1 MLDENSIRELSENL
15 SVDLSPVI
23 SHAEL
28 VKKLADHINHLINHD
43 FNRLVSIL
51 YRIDVNEKKLKDVL
65 KENQIETAGNIIA
78 NLIIERQ
85 LQKIRSRRENRK
97 DLPKDEEGW

>member
-28 VKKLADHINHLINHD
+28 VKKLDDHINHLINHD

-85 LQKIRSRRENRK
+85 LQKISSRRENRK